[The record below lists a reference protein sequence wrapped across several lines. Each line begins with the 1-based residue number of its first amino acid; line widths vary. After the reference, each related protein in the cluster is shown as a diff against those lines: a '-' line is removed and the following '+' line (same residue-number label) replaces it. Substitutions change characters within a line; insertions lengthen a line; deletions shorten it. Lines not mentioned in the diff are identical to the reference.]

1 MNKLNI
7 SEKDNYST
15 LYEQICKSINNEEKR
30 GISLLL
36 ISLARKENKQVSF
49 EEIKTTVDTITTN
62 DNVWLTIMHKYLNQ
76 FKFYLQEVKLMEGN
90 EILNQILQIV
100 LPILATFLTGLFTQ
114 IGTRLKKVYEEKV
127 NTETAKAVVEDAVRF
142 VEQVYKDLHGKEKLE
157 KATAQVEEVLQSKGI
172 TISEAE
178 INMLIESAVYGLNE
192 GWFNYAD
199 NTLDTDKTDNKTITD
214 NQVSENE

>member
-1 MNKLNI
+1 
-7 SEKDNYST
+7 
-15 LYEQICKSINNEEKR
+15 
-30 GISLLL
+30 
-36 ISLARKENKQVSF
+36 
-49 EEIKTTVDTITTN
+49 
-62 DNVWLTIMHKYLNQ
+62 
-76 FKFYLQEVKLMEGN
+76 MEGN

-100 LPILATFLTGLFTQ
+100 LPILATFLTGLFTY
-114 IGTRLKKVYEEKV
+114 IGTRLKKIYEEKV

-192 GWFNYAD
+192 GWFNSAD
-199 NTLDTDKTDNKTITD
+199 TTLDTDKTANKTITD